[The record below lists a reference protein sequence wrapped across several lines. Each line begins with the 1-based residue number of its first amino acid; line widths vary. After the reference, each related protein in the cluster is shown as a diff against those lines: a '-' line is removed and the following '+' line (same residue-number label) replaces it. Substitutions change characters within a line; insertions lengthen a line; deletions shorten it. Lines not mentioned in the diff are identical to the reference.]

1 MSWKK
6 EFHSRLIENKIVGI
20 IDEKE
25 YTPIE
30 NKYDFL
36 IPEEKNHGMSS
47 PKCCRENGEIVPD
60 YFTLYRDGVCP
71 SFWSKRTTIDM
82 VQICFQNKK
91 NVHKYSK
98 EDILNLGAFYPY
110 HDASSVNLPFVYV
123 NRIFFFFNQFIS
135 IISIIENFLMNI

>member
-1 MSWKK
+1 M
-6 EFHSRLIENKIVGI
+6 VGI

-71 SFWSKRTTIDM
+71 SFWSKEQQLIWFKY
-82 VQICFQNKK
+82 VFKIKK
-91 NVHKYSK
+91 MYT
-98 EDILNLGAFYPY
+98 
-110 HDASSVNLPFVYV
+110 
-123 NRIFFFFNQFIS
+123 
-135 IISIIENFLMNI
+135 NIVKKIY